1 MPIERSE
8 ELGVKIGLEV
18 HVQLTALKTKLFC
31 SCSANYRGMPPNT
44 LTCPICL
51 GHPGTLPVLNR
62 KAVEH
67 AMMVALALYSS
78 ISPQIFFFR
87 KNYFYVDLPKNF
99 QISQYD
105 KAGGAPLSTGG
116 WVEFSVNGERKKVRI
131 RRIQLE
137 EDPAR
142 LTYPGTI
149 TSAPYT
155 LVDFN
160 RAGVALLEIVT
171 EPDMETPEE
180 AYFFLQKLRSILEHL
195 GVSSENMQGSMRCDA
210 NISIMGGARVEIKNI
225 SSFRDVRRAL
235 QYEIM
240 RQKQLLRR
248 GGVTKQETRHW
259 DEDRQITVSLR
270 VKETESDYRYFPEP
284 DLVPVKIPEEWV
296 SKVASQMPELPDA
309 RKERFI
315 SDYGIPEYD
324 AIVLTSSKKIAD
336 FFEEC
341 CKLYSNPKKI
351 ANWIMSDLLRNINE
365 TGMDVTEMSI
375 TAEQFIEMIK
385 MIDEGLIS
393 GKIAK
398 RVLRESIRTGR
409 PPRIVVED
417 EGLLKISDENVIS
430 KLADEVFREF
440 PKAVEDARRDRKAVN
455 FLVGQVMK
463 KTRGRADPDVT
474 NKVILS
480 KLEENRAIP
489 SRS

>member
-1 MPIERSE
+1 MATGRDEG
-8 ELGVKIGLEV
+8 LDVKIGLEV

-31 SCSANYRGMPPNT
+31 GCSANYRGMPPNT

-67 AMMVALALYSS
+67 AMMVALALNSS
-78 ISPQIFFFR
+78 ISRQMIFFR

-105 KAGGAPLSTGG
+105 KAGGVPLSTGG
-116 WVEFSVNGERKKVRI
+116 WVEFAVNGEKKKVRI

-149 TSAPYT
+149 TTSSYT

-180 AYFFLQKLRSILEHL
+180 AYFFLQKLRSIVEHL

-210 NISIMGGARVEIKNI
+210 NISIKGGARVEIKNI

-235 QYEIM
+235 QYEII

-248 GGVTKQETRHW
+248 GGAAKQETRHW

-284 DLVPVKIPEEWV
+284 DLVPVKISEEWI
-296 SKVASQMPELPDA
+296 SEVASKMPELPDD
-309 RKERFI
+309 RRERFT

-324 AIVLTSSKKIAD
+324 ATVLTSNKKIAD

-341 CKLYSNPKKI
+341 CKLYPNPKKV

-365 TGMDVTEMSI
+365 TGIDVAEMSI
-375 TAEQFIEMIK
+375 TAEQFIDLLK
-385 MIDEGLIS
+385 MIDEELIS

-398 RVLRESIRTGR
+398 RVLREAIRTGR
-409 PPRIVVED
+409 SPRKVVED
-417 EGLLKISDENVIS
+417 EGLLKISDEKMIAKIV
-430 KLADEVFREF
+430 DEVFHEF
-440 PKAVEDARRDRKAVN
+440 EGAVADAKRDRKAVN
-455 FLVGQVMK
+455 FLVGQVMR
-463 KTRGRADPDVT
+463 KTRGRADPEIT

-480 KLEENRAIP
+480 KLEEK
-489 SRS
+489 